1 VADQS
6 IYGIMSHDPLYQ
18 KHIVLGVTGS
28 ISCYKAL
35 DIASKLVQAGAYV
48 DVVLT
53 KSATEFIQPLAFK
66 ALTNRQPYVN
76 MFDLDA
82 KDGESHV
89 ELARRCDAMLIAP
102 LTATTMA
109 KLSHGIADDLVA
121 LTALATDKP
130 LLVAPAMDSQM
141 WINPATQ
148 YNMKNLIQRGVQI
161 IGPAEGRLASGRVG
175 AGRLVEPT
183 DIVDELRY
191 RLARELGDL
200 SSLKVVVT
208 AGGTREAIDPVRYVG
223 NRSTGKMGYAI
234 AEAARNRG
242 ASVSVVTTV
251 DRQSV
256 VGIRDIRVETAAEML
271 DAVQQECQTADVLV
285 MAGAVADY
293 RPMNV
298 ADQKIKKPKSGAS
311 NMTIE
316 LEETTDIIASIG
328 SQQKTGRL
336 VKVAFAAETQDL
348 IDNARRK
355 IVAKGADFI
364 VANDVSA
371 VDSGFAVDTNRV
383 TILDASGLEEALP
396 VLSKYEV
403 ANVILSK
410 ALPLIGSE

>member
-1 VADQS
+1 MAEQS
-6 IYGIMSHDPLYQ
+6 IYQITNRDPLHG

-28 ISCYKAL
+28 ISCYKAI
-35 DIASKLVQAGAYV
+35 DIASKLVQAGAHV
-48 DVVLT
+48 DVALT
-53 KSATEFIQPLAFK
+53 QSATEFIQPLAFK
-66 ALTNRQPYVN
+66 AITNRQPYVN
-76 MFDLDA
+76 MFNLEFN
-82 KDGESHV
+82 DGESHV

-102 LTATTMA
+102 LTATTLA
-109 KLSHGIADDLVA
+109 KLSHGLADDFVA

-148 YNMKNLIQRGVQI
+148 DNVKNLTQRGVQI
-161 IGPAEGRLASGRVG
+161 IGPSDGRLASGRIGV
-175 AGRLVEPT
+175 GRLT
-183 DIVDELRY
+183 DPARIVDELRY

-200 SSLKVVVT
+200 SSLKIVVT

-242 ASVSVVTTV
+242 AAVSVVTTV
-251 DRQSV
+251 DRQSA

-298 ADQKIKKPKSGAS
+298 ADQKIKKAESDRS
-311 NMTIE
+311 SMTIQ
-316 LEETTDIIASIG
+316 LEQTTDIIASIDR
-328 SQQKTGRL
+328 QQKTGRL

-355 IVAKGADFI
+355 IEAKGADFI

-371 VDSGFAVDTNRV
+371 ADSGFAVDTNQV
-383 TILDASGLEEALP
+383 TILDASGLEESLP

-403 ANVILSK
+403 ANIILSK
-410 ALPLIGSE
+410 ALPLIESD

>member
-53 KSATEFIQPLAFK
+53 KSATEFIRPLAFK

-148 YNMKNLIQRGVQI
+148 DNMKNLIQRGVQI

-242 ASVSVVTTV
+242 AAVSVVTTV
-251 DRQSV
+251 DRQSA
-256 VGIRDIRVETAAEML
+256 VGIRDVRVETAAEML

-316 LEETTDIIASIG
+316 LEETTDIIASIS

>member
-1 VADQS
+1 VTDQS
-6 IYGIMSHDPLYQ
+6 VYEMTNHDPLYQ

-35 DIASKLVQAGAYV
+35 EIASKLVQAGAYV
-48 DVVLT
+48 DVALT
-53 KSATEFIQPLAFK
+53 QSATEFIQPLAFK

-76 MFDLDA
+76 MFDLNA

-102 LTATTMA
+102 LTATTLA
-109 KLSHGIADDLVA
+109 KLSHGMADDFVA
-121 LTALATDKP
+121 LTALAIDRP

-141 WINPATQ
+141 WMNPATQ
-148 YNMKNLIQRGVQI
+148 DNVKSLIQRGVQI

-175 AGRLVEPT
+175 VGRLVEPI

-191 RLARELGDL
+191 RLARDLGDF

-208 AGGTREAIDPVRYVG
+208 AGGTREAIDPVRYLG

-234 AEAARNRG
+234 ADAARNRG
-242 ASVSVVTTV
+242 ANVSVVTTV
-251 DRQSV
+251 DRRPSA
-256 VGIRDIRVETAAEML
+256 GIRDIRVESAAEML

-293 RPMNV
+293 RPMTV
-298 ADQKIKKPKSGAS
+298 ADQKIKKTES
-311 NMTIE
+311 E
-316 LEETTDIIASIG
+316 LSSMAIQLEGTTDIIASIS

-355 IVAKGADFI
+355 IEAKGADFI

-371 VDSGFAVDTNRV
+371 ADSGFAVDTNRV
-383 TILDASGLEEALP
+383 TILDTSGLEESLP

-410 ALPLIGSE
+410 ALPLVGSK

>member
-1 VADQS
+1 MADQS

-242 ASVSVVTTV
+242 AAVSVVTTV
-251 DRQSV
+251 DRQSA

>member
-1 VADQS
+1 MADQG

>member
-242 ASVSVVTTV
+242 AAVSVVTTV

>member
-1 VADQS
+1 
-6 IYGIMSHDPLYQ
+6 
-18 KHIVLGVTGS
+18 
-28 ISCYKAL
+28 
-35 DIASKLVQAGAYV
+35 
-48 DVVLT
+48 
-53 KSATEFIQPLAFK
+53 
-66 ALTNRQPYVN
+66 
-76 MFDLDA
+76 
-82 KDGESHV
+82 
-89 ELARRCDAMLIAP
+89 MLIAP
-102 LTATTMA
+102 LTATTLA
-109 KLSHGIADDLVA
+109 KLSHGMADDFVA
-121 LTALATDKP
+121 LTALAIDRP

-141 WINPATQ
+141 WMNPATQ
-148 YNMKNLIQRGVQI
+148 DNVKSLIQRGVQI

-175 AGRLVEPT
+175 AGRLVEPI

-191 RLARELGDL
+191 RLARDLGDF

-208 AGGTREAIDPVRYVG
+208 AGGTREAIDPVRYLG

-234 AEAARNRG
+234 ADAARNRG

-251 DRQSV
+251 DRRPSA
-256 VGIRDIRVETAAEML
+256 GIRDIRVESAAEML

-293 RPMNV
+293 RPMTV
-298 ADQKIKKPKSGAS
+298 ADQKIKKTES
-311 NMTIE
+311 E
-316 LEETTDIIASIG
+316 LSSMAIQLEGTTDIIASIS

-355 IVAKGADFI
+355 IEAKGADFI

-371 VDSGFAVDTNRV
+371 ADSGFAVDTNRV
-383 TILDASGLEEALP
+383 TILDTSGLEESLP

-410 ALPLIGSE
+410 ALPLVGSK

>member
-1 VADQS
+1 MADQS

-242 ASVSVVTTV
+242 AAVSVVTTV

>member
-1 VADQS
+1 VADQG

>member
-1 VADQS
+1 MADQS

-53 KSATEFIQPLAFK
+53 KSATEFIRPLAFK

-242 ASVSVVTTV
+242 AAVSVVTTV

>member
-1 VADQS
+1 VADQG

-242 ASVSVVTTV
+242 AAVSVVTTV

>member
-53 KSATEFIQPLAFK
+53 KSATEFIRPLAFK

-148 YNMKNLIQRGVQI
+148 DNMKNLIQRGVQI

-242 ASVSVVTTV
+242 AAVSVVTTV
-251 DRQSV
+251 DRQSA

-316 LEETTDIIASIG
+316 LEETTDIIASIS

>member
-1 VADQS
+1 
-6 IYGIMSHDPLYQ
+6 
-18 KHIVLGVTGS
+18 
-28 ISCYKAL
+28 
-35 DIASKLVQAGAYV
+35 
-48 DVVLT
+48 
-53 KSATEFIQPLAFK
+53 
-66 ALTNRQPYVN
+66 
-76 MFDLDA
+76 
-82 KDGESHV
+82 
-89 ELARRCDAMLIAP
+89 MLIAP
-102 LTATTMA
+102 LTATTLA
-109 KLSHGIADDLVA
+109 KLSHGMADDFVA
-121 LTALATDKP
+121 LTALAIDRP

-141 WINPATQ
+141 WMNPATQ
-148 YNMKNLIQRGVQI
+148 DNVKSLIQRGVQI

-175 AGRLVEPT
+175 VGRLVEPI

-191 RLARELGDL
+191 RLARDLGDF

-208 AGGTREAIDPVRYVG
+208 AGGTREAIDPVRYLG

-234 AEAARNRG
+234 ADAARNRG

-251 DRQSV
+251 DRRPSA
-256 VGIRDIRVETAAEML
+256 GIRDIRVESAAEML

-293 RPMNV
+293 RPMTV
-298 ADQKIKKPKSGAS
+298 ADQKIKKTES
-311 NMTIE
+311 E
-316 LEETTDIIASIG
+316 LSSMAIQLEGTTDIIASIS

-355 IVAKGADFI
+355 IEAKGADFI

-371 VDSGFAVDTNRV
+371 ADSGFAVDTNRV
-383 TILDASGLEEALP
+383 TILDTSGLEESLP

-410 ALPLIGSE
+410 ALPLVGSK

>member
-1 VADQS
+1 VADQG

-53 KSATEFIQPLAFK
+53 KNATEFIQPLAFK

-242 ASVSVVTTV
+242 AAVSVVTTV

>member
-1 VADQS
+1 MADQS

-53 KSATEFIQPLAFK
+53 KSATKFIRPLAFK

-161 IGPAEGRLASGRVG
+161 IGPAEGRLASGHVG

-242 ASVSVVTTV
+242 AAVSVVTTV

>member
-1 VADQS
+1 MADQS

-175 AGRLVEPT
+175 TGRLVEPT

-242 ASVSVVTTV
+242 AAVSVVTTV

>member
-1 VADQS
+1 VADQG

-53 KSATEFIQPLAFK
+53 KNATEFIQPLAFK

>member
-1 VADQS
+1 MADQG

-242 ASVSVVTTV
+242 AAVSVVTTV

>member
-53 KSATEFIQPLAFK
+53 KNATEFIQPLAFK

>member
-53 KSATEFIQPLAFK
+53 KNATEFIQPLAFK

-242 ASVSVVTTV
+242 AAVSVVTTV

>member
-1 VADQS
+1 MADQS

-53 KSATEFIQPLAFK
+53 KSATEFIRPLAFK

-242 ASVSVVTTV
+242 AAVSVVTTV
-251 DRQSV
+251 DRQSA
-256 VGIRDIRVETAAEML
+256 VGIRDVRVETAAEML

>member
-53 KSATEFIQPLAFK
+53 KSATEFIRPLAFK

-242 ASVSVVTTV
+242 AAVSVVTTV

>member
-1 VADQS
+1 MADQS